1 MQLNS
6 ITSGHWCKY
15 CANQALCDNDD
26 CKICFEKSFA
36 SSEKSSCWS
45 DTNEKKPRDVFKNSN
60 DKYFFDCDAC
70 KHHFDMQLAKTSNGH
85 GARLC

>member
-1 MQLNS
+1 MINISLIAMQCKHHFDMQLDS

-36 SSEKSSCWS
+36 SSE
-45 DTNEKKPRDVFKNSN
+45 
-60 DKYFFDCDAC
+60 
-70 KHHFDMQLAKTSNGH
+70 
-85 GARLC
+85 